1 MNIDKNIIKQRK
13 TVYGD
18 NFAPI
23 CERWN
28 SYLGIKMTPKDVAML
43 MALMKDTRVTHIKK
57 ELASLRDAT
66 DFLTDKSLQFKY
78 KRLKDSLEDSMTD
91 KANYLFIATN
101 FEEYKSL

>member
-1 MNIDKNIIKQRK
+1 MLDKNIIKQRK